1 MPVNARFKGGQSPV
15 AKTSYYQQI
24 AALSFSKRGV
34 YTRENGEFFQ
44 RLKQGNT
51 AQRGRVE
58 RTASTE
64 DPKGVVED
72 ITIINRK
79 RRAHEALL
87 LHQ

>member
-15 AKTSYYQQI
+15 AKTSHYQQI

-51 AQRGRVE
+51 AQRGRV
-58 RTASTE
+58 
-64 DPKGVVED
+64 
-72 ITIINRK
+72 
-79 RRAHEALL
+79 
-87 LHQ
+87 